1 MINFKQIEAFRAVML
16 SGSMTKAAKQLHTS
30 QPNVSRIIGQ
40 LERRI
45 GIRLFE
51 RVSGRLIPTQE
62 GSGFFNDVEYAFS
75 ALRSLEDSA
84 ASIRNYLTGRL
95 RIVAV
100 PSLAAILVPT
110 AIADFTQRYPNVSVS
125 LHVSDSLT
133 VCQSVANGNFD
144 IGIASETYD
153 SVGSDSVVLC
163 QSEGV
168 CILPQN
174 HRLALRDTPL
184 TPDDL
189 NGERFLSMARGD
201 SMRRRID
208 LLFNQGGEDR
218 RKLIYETHY
227 ATARNNMVGLGMGVS
242 LVDPLTLQ
250 DVGGGDSAIKVLPF
264 APTIYFHTFL
274 VFSQNH
280 PNTILAKQ
288 FSGYLT
294 SCIEKKL
301 EKHKGQVRHLV

>member
-51 RVSGRLIPTQE
+51 RVNGRLIPTQE

-153 SVGSDSVVLC
+153 NVGSDCVVLC

-168 CILPQN
+168 CILPKN
-174 HRLALRDTPL
+174 HRLALRNTSI

-208 LLFNQGGEDR
+208 LLFNQGKEDR

-242 LVDPLTLQ
+242 IVDPLTLH
-250 DVGGGDSAIKVLPF
+250 DVGGSDIKVLPF
-264 APTIYFHTFL
+264 EPTIHFQTFL

-280 PNTILAKQ
+280 PNTVLAKQ
-288 FSGYLT
+288 FSSYLT
-294 SCIEKKL
+294 CCIEKKL
-301 EKHKGQVRHLV
+301 EKHKGQVRHLA